1 MRVYST
7 LQRELVEL
15 PPPPAPVGIYVCGP
29 TVYQRIHVGN
39 ARPYVIFMWLRNW
52 LKHRGY
58 KVTFVSNITDVNDK
72 IYAEA
77 ARRTPPTESRK
88 LAEEMSDWYRK
99 DTDRLELG
107 RPDAEPTATA
117 TMEEIVALIAELVA
131 GGHAYEAQ
139 GDVYFRVGRYDEY
152 GQLSRQKPDQME
164 EQEPSPIKEDPR
176 DFALWKATKPGEDTS
191 WDSPWGKG
199 RPGWHIECSA
209 MAAKLLGPSFE
220 IHGGGLDLVFPHHE
234 NELAQSRAAGQE
246 FAHIWMHNGLLRL
259 TGEKMSKSLGNIQT
273 LEAVLNRWGRETLL
287 LFFMT
292 AHWRSPIDFSPETM
306 MQASAQVDAFREL
319 FRMKFDSD
327 TQTFPSEWVREREQ
341 QRFDEALDDDFNTP
355 DALAILHR
363 ARSAWDQEFVRD
375 RLGYFGLD
383 SLAEEET
390 APPELIEL
398 AEKRRVAREARDFA
412 KADQLRGEIEKE
424 HWEVRDIP
432 DEPGYQLVRTY

>member
-1 MRVYST
+1 MRLYST

-15 PPPPAPVGIYVCGP
+15 PSPPAKVGIYLCGP

-39 ARPYVIFMWLRNW
+39 ARPYVIFIWLRNW
-52 LKHRGY
+52 LLQRGY
-58 KVTFVSNITDVNDK
+58 EARLVSNITDVNDK
-72 IYAEA
+72 IYEA
-77 ARRTPPTESRK
+77 APGNSAE
-88 LAEEMSDWYRK
+88 LAERASRWYIE
-99 DTDRLELG
+99 DTDRLRLG
-107 RPDAEPTATA
+107 RPDAEPKATE
-117 TMEEIVALIAELVA
+117 TMGEIIALVAELVE

-139 GDVYFRVGRYDEY
+139 GDVYFRVGRYRDY

-164 EQEPSPIKEDPR
+164 EQEPSALKQDPR

-209 MAAKLLGPSFE
+209 MAAKELGPAFE

-273 LEAVLNRWGRETLL
+273 LEAVLDRWGRETLL

-306 MQASAQVDAFREL
+306 EAAREQAWTFRNAFLHPPEQQGARGWDAFEA
-319 FRMKFDSD
+319 
-327 TQTFPSEWVREREQ
+327 
-341 QRFDEALDDDFNTP
+341 ALDDDFSTTE
-355 DALAILHR
+355 ALAVMHEWRAAGQLELLR
-363 ARSAWDQEFVRD
+363 RGLALFGLETLAEAERAPAELEELARKRLTARSERAFAEAD
-375 RLGYFGLD
+375 RL
-383 SLAEEET
+383 
-390 APPELIEL
+390 
-398 AEKRRVAREARDFA
+398 RD
-412 KADQLRGEIEKE
+412 EIAAAG
-424 HWEVRDIP
+424 WEVRDISA
-432 DEPGYQLVRTY
+432 EPGYQLVKKD